1 MSVRRSIIVL
11 TLLVLVLPA
20 FVFSRQ
26 ATQQRQLNPP
36 RNLQLYTA
44 KRGDIDVSISA
55 LGDIEPDQTAS
66 VSFTSR
72 GRVADVMVQEGD
84 FVTAGDSLVRLES
97 SNEQLAYQQA
107 QLSLVSAQVALKD
120 VLDGPKDDDIKI
132 AEANVRAAQGA
143 YSAVANAV
151 NADQIRAAELAFQ
164 QAQDA
169 YRVANV
175 ARTVAGGDSQEAINL
190 LDAQIGQAS
199 FNQEIARLQLE
210 SLRNGNGP
218 QKAAAGARVQQALA
232 TLAQVKAGPTQA
244 QIDAAKVQV
253 TQAQTAV
260 DQAAQDLNKLTV
272 TAPFDGL
279 VSKVDVE
286 QGGLIAPGQQVVELT
301 DIEPMH
307 LTVQVDEVDIRQVR
321 AAMPAIVKL
330 DAVPGLQLKA
340 AIERISLVGTNDNGI
355 ISYDVEVTP
364 TEKDPRVR
372 VGMTAEADI
381 ITQSAKGVI
390 VVPNQY
396 IRVDRNANKAYV
408 SLVGP
413 NNTLTEKE
421 VKLGLQDA
429 SNSEIQSGLSEGDVI
444 AFDLNANRAS

>member
-11 TLLVLVLPA
+11 SLLVLVLPA
-20 FVFSRQ
+20 FLFTTQ
-26 ATQQRQLNPP
+26 ASQQRQQNPP

-44 KRGDIDVSISA
+44 RRGDIDVSISA

-66 VSFTSR
+66 VSFTSG
-72 GRVADVMVQEGD
+72 GRVSDVMVQEGD
-84 FVTAGDSLVRLES
+84 FVKTGDPLIRLEG
-97 SNEQLAYQQA
+97 SNQQLAYQQA
-107 QLSLVSAQVALKD
+107 QLTLESANVNLKD
-120 VLDGPKDDDIKI
+120 VLDGPDEDDIKI
-132 AEANVRAAQGA
+132 AEANVTAAQGA

-151 NADQIRAAELAFQ
+151 NSDQIHAAELAYQ

-169 YRVANV
+169 YKNANV

-210 SLRNGNGP
+210 SLKTANGP
-218 QKAAAGARVQQALA
+218 QKSAAGAAVAAAKAKLE
-232 TLAQVKAGPTQA
+232 QVKAGPTQA

-253 TQAQTAV
+253 MQAQTAL
-260 DQAAQDLNKLTV
+260 DQAAQNLSKLTV

-286 QGGLIAPGQQVVELT
+286 KGALIGPGMQVVELT

-321 AAMPAIVKL
+321 PQMPAIVKL
-330 DAVPGLQLKA
+330 DAVPGLQLPA
-340 AIERISLVGTNDNGI
+340 TIERISLVGTNDNGI

-364 TEKDPRVR
+364 TEKDSRVR

-381 ITQSAKGVI
+381 ITQSAKSVI
-390 VVPNQY
+390 IVPNQY
-396 IRVDRNANKAYV
+396 LHIDRANNTATV
-408 SLVGP
+408 NIVGP
-413 NNTLTEKE
+413 NNTLTQRQ
-421 VKLGLQDA
+421 VTLGLQDA
-429 SNSEIQSGLSEGDVI
+429 NNSEIQSGLTEGEVI
-444 AFDLNANRAS
+444 AFDLNASGAS

>member
-20 FVFSRQ
+20 FLFSTQ
-26 ATQQRQLNPP
+26 ATRQRQQNPP
-36 RNLQLYTA
+36 RNLQLYTVQ
-44 KRGDIDVSISA
+44 RGDIDVSISA
-55 LGDIEPDQTAS
+55 LGDIEPDRTAS

-72 GRVADVMVQEGD
+72 GRVSNVMVQEGD
-84 FVTAGDSLVRLES
+84 FVRAGDPLVRLDTA
-97 SNEQLAYQQA
+97 NEQLAYQQA
-107 QLSLVSAQVALKD
+107 QLSLESANVNLKD
-120 VLDGPKDDDIKI
+120 VLDGPDEDDIKL

-151 NADQIRAAELAFQ
+151 NADQIHAAELAYQ

-169 YRVANV
+169 YRNASV
-175 ARTVAGGDSQEAINL
+175 ARGVAGGDSQEAISL

-210 SLRNGNGP
+210 ALQNGNGP
-218 QKAAAGARVQQALA
+218 RKAAAGAAVAAAQAK
-232 TLAQVKAGPTQA
+232 LAQAKAGPTQA
-244 QIDAAKVQV
+244 QIDTAKVQV

-260 DQAAQDLNKLTV
+260 DQAAQDLNKLTI

-279 VSKVDVE
+279 VSAVDVE
-286 QGGLIAPGQQVVELT
+286 PGALIAPGQQVIELT
-301 DIEPMH
+301 DIEPLH

-321 AAMPAIVKL
+321 AAMPAVVKL
-330 DAVPGLQLKA
+330 DALPGLQLPATIK
-340 AIERISLVGTNDNGI
+340 RISLIGTNDNGI

-364 TEKDPRVR
+364 TEQDARVR

-381 ITQSAKGVI
+381 ITQSAKDVI

-396 IRVDRNANKAYV
+396 LRVNRANNTATV
-408 SLVGP
+408 NLIGP
-413 NNTLTEKE
+413 NNTLTQRQ
-421 VKLGLQDA
+421 VALGLQDA
-429 SNSEIQSGLSEGDVI
+429 SRSEIQSGLNEGEVI
-444 AFDLNANRAS
+444 AFDLNANSAS